1 MIFLDR
7 PSWQLAILSGVL
19 VGISYL
25 PLKLGFCIYFGF
37 IPIFHSWIS
46 NDSKSNLI
54 SGLVFGVTYNL
65 ISNYW
70 IGTNSGAEFYVV
82 ILSLIF
88 AVFYLSL
95 FWAFAGL
102 VYGLI
107 RTSRNTHLIL
117 PFLIVVLEW
126 VRSFGPLGFTWG
138 NLALTQSEYLVMLQL
153 LDFTGTYLVTFI
165 IISINLFLYLFATG
179 NKFLKVNFR
188 LIIFTLIIIPIFGF
202 YRMKNISSTNENI
215 NIAIIQPNI
224 DPNKKWDYNLRKQTM
239 AIMDSLYKDAITMN
253 PDLIIFPETALPS
266 YLRIEN
272 RVRKRLQQK
281 VNESGIPIII
291 GTVDRHIDSN
301 RTKSYF
307 NSSMYLSP
315 KADYLMYDK
324 IHLVPFA
331 EYDLIPSFL
340 SPLANLNL
348 NMNRGIF
355 KKGNNYVN
363 FRVNDLVFSDLICY
377 ESSFPRYARKFV
389 GNGADFLIIQAND
402 GWLGT
407 SAGPFQ
413 HFAQAKLRAIENRT
427 PIARGGNTGISGFIL
442 PTGEVMTK
450 TLLGKQVIIKEKLPI
465 YNSGTF
471 YTFYGDVFAAISF
484 VIFLF
489 IGPVN
494 CLKK

>member
-1 MIFLDR
+1 MNFLGR
-7 PSWQLAILSGVL
+7 PSWQLAICSGLL

-25 PLKLGFCIYFGF
+25 PLKLGFFIYFGF
-37 IPIFHSWIS
+37 IPILHSWII
-46 NDSKSNLI
+46 NNSKSNFI
-54 SGLVFGVTYNL
+54 SGLIFGVTYNF

-82 ILSLIF
+82 ILSLLF

-95 FWAFAGL
+95 FWAFSGL

-107 RTSRNTHLIL
+107 KTSRNAYITL
-117 PFLIVVLEW
+117 PFLIVALEW
-126 VRSFGPLGFTWG
+126 IRSFGPLGFTWG
-138 NLALTQSEYLVMLQL
+138 NLALTQSEYPIVLQF
-153 LDFTGTYLVTFI
+153 LDFTGTYLITFI
-165 IISINLFLYLFATG
+165 IITFNLILYLLI
-179 NKFLKVNFR
+179 NENMFLKVHIR
-188 LIIFTLIIIPIFGF
+188 LIISILIIIPIFGF
-202 YRMKNISSTNENI
+202 YRMKNITPTNKSI
-215 NIAIIQPNI
+215 DIAIIQPNI
-224 DPNKKWDYNLRKQTM
+224 DPNKKWDYNLRKQT
-239 AIMDSLYKDAITMN
+239 ITFMDSLYNNAITMD

-266 YLRIEN
+266 YLRIES
-272 RVRKRLQQK
+272 RVRSNLQKK
-281 VNESGIPIII
+281 VNKSGIPIII

-301 RTKSYF
+301 GTKSYF
-307 NSSMYLSP
+307 NSAMYLSP
-315 KADYLMYDK
+315 QTDYIMYDK

-331 EYDLIPSFL
+331 EYDLIPKFL
-340 SPLANLNL
+340 SPLANLNI

-355 KKGNNYVN
+355 KKGNNYIS
-363 FRVNDLVFSDLICY
+363 FKLNDFVFSDLICY
-377 ESSFPRYARKFV
+377 ESSFPRYARKFIE
-389 GNGADFLIIQAND
+389 NGADFLIIQAND

-427 PIARGGNTGISGFIL
+427 SIVRGGNTGISGIIL
-442 PTGEVMTK
+442 PNGEVK
-450 TLLGKQVIIKEKLPI
+450 KKSSLGKQVIIKEKLPI

-471 YTFYGDVFAAISF
+471 YTFYGDVFAAFSF